1 MINRIRQWFDP
12 EDVRWVG
19 TTPDYRFSLAN
30 ERTFLAWPGRPRAG
44 DRSRIAG
51 LGAPCEAMTA
61 CSRSG
66 RGWRGDVP
74 LAAAPVAILAARL
87 ALARGTAGAP
97 LGAVALLGALALGAV
112 AYRRGQAIGGARP
125 GPPGSPLV
133 LSALAAVGYAVLAI
147 LLVLASLV

>member
-1 MINRIRQWFDP
+1 
-12 EDVRWVG
+12 VA
-19 TTPDYRFSLAN
+19 TY
-30 ERTFLAWPGRPRAG
+30 
-44 DRSRIAG
+44 
-51 LGAPCEAMTA
+51 
-61 CSRSG
+61 
-66 RGWRGDVP
+66 P

-133 LSALAAVGYAVLAI
+133 LSALAAVGYAVLGI